1 MNRYHI
7 CLSGSGGQGLILAG
21 VLLADAAV
29 KDGKNVALTS
39 SYGPEARGGAS
50 RSNLVISDEPIDY
63 PMPDKMDLIL
73 SLNQESCSRFA
84 PELKD
89 NGILVIDSNL
99 VTHHPPIRHYS
110 VPFTE
115 MAQKAGAVVTANVAA
130 LGAITALT
138 GIVKRSSLENILQKR
153 IRKNL
158 WPINGNALKLG
169 LNSGRKLKKNRDEY
183 FTY

>member
-29 KDGKNVALTS
+29 RDNKNVALTS

-50 RSNLVISDEPIDY
+50 RSNLVISNRPIDY
-63 PMPDKMDLIL
+63 PIPDKMDIVLA
-73 SLNQESCSRFA
+73 LNQESCNLFS

-89 NGILVIDSNL
+89 DGILIIDRDL
-99 VTHHPPIRHYS
+99 VMHPPPIRHYS

-115 MAQKAGAVVTANVAA
+115 MAKKAGAVVTANVAA
-130 LGAITALT
+130 LGTITALT
-138 GIVKRSSLENILQKR
+138 GIVRRFSLEAALKQRVK
-153 IRKNL
+153 KDL
-158 WPINGNALKLG
+158 WPINENVLKVG
-169 LNSGRKLKKNRDEY
+169 LRTGRKLKKNIDEY
-183 FTY
+183 YKY

>member
-29 KDGKNVALTS
+29 NDGKNVALTS

-63 PMPDKMDLIL
+63 PIPDKMDIIL

-89 NGILVIDSNL
+89 NGILVIDSDL

-110 VPFTE
+110 VPFTK
-115 MAQKAGAVVTANVAA
+115 MAEKAGAMVTANVVAIST
-130 LGAITALT
+130 ITALS
-138 GIVKRSSLENILQKR
+138 GIVKRSSLEKALEKR
-153 IRKNL
+153 IKEKL
-158 WPINGNALKLG
+158 WSINGKALKLG
-169 LNSGRKLKKNRDEY
+169 FNRGRKLKKNRDEY